1 VKSLKF
7 VTVLIGLFLLPIILC
22 AQSVSDYLILQNI
35 GSYKFSTQSVNP
47 ITDEVKQIPG
57 YTIFKNPGVLTG
69 TDHFRLDH
77 KDTTYETDYESDVTD
92 IGVDVQ
98 VTQHTGGDSDR
109 WLLHEI
115 EDSLRD
121 GELETIGKLSS
132 GVRLR
137 EINGNKIISLRGSVY
152 RWLSN
157 KIVVNVSYTDLQGN
171 KPEPLEVI
179 QAYLSKFPSTITITP
194 ADFKGDAHNVQWIK
208 DEMERRLW
216 LCDKW
221 NAQYQAGGMKQAD
234 LIYNLVLN
242 MKEFLNYRQKYYSMT
257 ADADLTA
264 LYGYQRNN
272 DITSIQNKLTEY
284 KTWWNANKGK
294 GITLP

>member
-1 VKSLKF
+1 MKKILLAVSFLIIF
-7 VTVLIGLFLLPIILC
+7 PATVFTQNL
-22 AQSVSDYLILQNI
+22 SDYLITNDI
-35 GSYKFSTQSVNP
+35 GSYIK
-47 ITDEVKQIPG
+47 ITSCGPTSSILAG
-57 YTIFKNPGVLTG
+57 A
-69 TDHFRLDH
+69 DHFYLDH
-77 KDTTYETDYESDVTD
+77 SDTALGISYVNDTQKMWVKVEVTK
-92 IGVDVQ
+92 
-98 VTQHTGGDSDR
+98 HTGGDSDR
-109 WLLHEI
+109 WLLHEV

-179 QAYLSKFPSTITITP
+179 QAYLSKFPSTIIITP

-234 LIYNLVLN
+234 LIYNLILN
-242 MKEFLNYRQKYYSMT
+242 MKEFLNYRQKYYSMS
-257 ADADLTA
+257 ADAELTA

-284 KTWWNANKGK
+284 KTWWTKHK
-294 GITLP
+294 DKRISL